1 VKILKDI
8 SKKEAY
14 VSEFKEKLSKSQ
26 VVVIAS
32 CEGLKVSEATALRK
46 SVRESGSE
54 IRVVKNTLLCRA
66 FNGTPMAGLED
77 HMVGNIAVTF
87 GYEDPIAPVK
97 VLFDFAD
104 KAKKFQFKAGFMD
117 GQLLNVE
124 QLTAISKIPG
134 KKELYGMLA
143 SAVQGPIRK
152 FACAIDALRKKREEA
167 GAPAEAPA
175 A

>member
-1 VKILKDI
+1 MKDI

-77 HMVGNIAVTF
+77 HMAGNIAVTF
-87 GYEDPIAPVK
+87 G
-97 VLFDFAD
+97 
-104 KAKKFQFKAGFMD
+104 
-117 GQLLNVE
+117 
-124 QLTAISKIPG
+124 
-134 KKELYGMLA
+134 
-143 SAVQGPIRK
+143 
-152 FACAIDALRKKREEA
+152 
-167 GAPAEAPA
+167 
-175 A
+175 